1 MSVPA
6 RELSAH
12 RQTEDTAATGTVVP
26 LAALRGVSGGD
37 TKLTRWATKVD
48 GVPGRSLVMT
58 AGTWARFAL
67 ALGGEVAVRGRAR
80 LFPHDWRDGR
90 GAVRASVHVTSVD
103 GTRRE
108 TWAAVLRTGDR
119 GHPRGAPF
127 AVTVDRSTT
136 AVELRLDQLGQLVV
150 GTTTRAIWVEPALV
164 DLSAQ
169 IDAIAPQPR
178 TSLASGPLA
187 AGLPLVS
194 VLVPVHDPPPHMLD
208 EAVASVRAQ
217 TFTDWEL
224 CLVDDGSRD
233 PDIIAALQHHAASD
247 PRIHLARHETAR
259 GISAATNTATE
270 IATGPYIALLDHDDT
285 LTPDA
290 LEHVAA
296 QIASNPSLDMLYSD
310 EDTVDDAGRRIGI
323 HLKPAWSLDTL
334 RTNGYTCHLGV
345 YRRELVQRIGGFRTE
360 FNGSQDVDMILR
372 LTERTDR
379 IAHIPRV
386 LYHWRAHA
394 ASTAAGWEAK
404 PYAYVAARN
413 AIAEH
418 LRRTGLEAEVTF
430 GPPGLYRVTHAVRP
444 ETTVDLVLA
453 VTTSDGLVEA
463 AGGWLRQP
471 HPAWHVLLA
480 LPANLA
486 DQAIAI
492 LTGAGVP
499 QQRITV
505 VAADPAGDPAGA
517 LATAAA
523 AGSAEHLVLMQTAAV
538 GITHDW
544 LTRLIGYGDQPGV
557 ATAGAVLLGPG
568 GEVEQAGIALPGGSA
583 LHLLHG
589 TRTSMDHHFGYGTSV
604 YNVSAVSGIIATTR
618 QRFTTVDGLRP
629 EYRELSLI
637 EYCLRAASAGGR
649 TVVVP
654 DARLRRTGPDP
665 AVNDLPALA
674 ALRSE
679 WSRTRSDDPY
689 YNPNFRS
696 DRGDFAPARG

>member
-1 MSVPA
+1 MSA
-6 RELSAH
+6 RPPKLAADRRAGGVASA
-12 RQTEDTAATGTVVP
+12 AGVVP
-26 LAALRGVSGGD
+26 LAALRAHARRSAQP
-37 TKLTRWATKVD
+37 TRWVIDAD
-48 GVPGRSLVMT
+48 DVPGRSLVMA
-58 AGTWARFAL
+58 AGTSISFPL
-67 ALGGEVAVRGRAR
+67 ALGGEVEVRGRAR

-90 GAVRASVHVTSVD
+90 GAVRASVHAAGAD
-103 GTRRE
+103 GSSRE
-108 TWAAVLRTGDR
+108 AWAAVLGAGDR
-119 GHPRGAPF
+119 GRPAGVPF
-127 AVTVDRSTT
+127 ALTLDRSTT
-136 AVELRLDQLGQLVV
+136 AVELRLDQLGELVV
-150 GTTTRAIWVEPALV
+150 RTTTRAIWVEPAIV
-164 DLSAQ
+164 EQSEETDVMPGR
-169 IDAIAPQPR
+169 PQTATAEP
-178 TSLASGPLA
+178 PA
-187 AGLPLVS
+187 ADPPLVS
-194 VLVPVHDPPPHMLD
+194 VLVPVHDPPPYMLD
-208 EAVASVRAQ
+208 ETVASVRAQ
-217 TFTDWEL
+217 TYDRWEL
-224 CLVDDGSRD
+224 CLVDDGSQN
-233 PDIIAALQHHAASD
+233 PEIIAALQRHAASD
-247 PRIHLARHETAR
+247 PRIRLARHDTAR
-259 GISAATNTATE
+259 GISAATNTATD
-270 IATGPYIALLDHDDT
+270 IATGRYIALLDHDDT

-290 LEHVAA
+290 LQHVAA
-296 QIASNPSLDMLYSD
+296 RIASDPTLDMLYSD
-310 EDTVDDAGRRIGI
+310 EDTVDDAGRQIGI
-323 HLKPAWSLDTL
+323 HLKPGWSLDTL

-430 GPPGLYRVTHAVRP
+430 GPPGLYRVTHAVSP

-453 VTTSDGLVEA
+453 VTASDGLVEA

>member
-12 RQTEDTAATGTVVP
+12 RQAGDVAAAGTVVP
-26 LAALRGVSGGD
+26 LSALRGVSGGD
-37 TKLTRWATKVD
+37 TKLSRWATNVD

-58 AGTWARFAL
+58 AGMWVRFAL
-67 ALGGEVAVRGRAR
+67 ALGGEVTVRGRAR
-80 LFPHDWRDGR
+80 LLPHDWRDGR
-90 GAVRASVHVTSVD
+90 GAVRASVHVTAVD

-108 TWAAVLRTGDR
+108 AWAAVLRAGDR

-127 AVTVDRSTT
+127 AVAVDRSTT
-136 AVELRLDQLGQLVV
+136 AVELRLDQLGELVV
-150 GTTTRAIWVEPALV
+150 GTATRAIWVEPALV
-164 DLSAQ
+164 DPSAQ
-169 IDAIAPQPR
+169 IDAIAPRPR
-178 TSLASGPLA
+178 TSLASAPPPAGP
-187 AGLPLVS
+187 PLVS
-194 VLVPVHDPPPHMLD
+194 VLLPVHDPPPHMLD

-224 CLVDDGSRD
+224 CLVDDGSQN
-233 PDIIAALQHHAASD
+233 PEIIAALQHHAASD

-270 IATGPYIALLDHDDT
+270 IATGRYIALLDHDDT

-290 LEHVAA
+290 LQHVAA
-296 QIASNPSLDMLYSD
+296 QIASDPSLDMLYSD

-379 IAHIPRV
+379 VAHIPRV
-386 LYHWRAHA
+386 LYHWRAHT
-394 ASTAAGWEAK
+394 ASTAAGYEAK

-413 AIAEH
+413 AIADH
-418 LRRTGLEAEVTF
+418 LRRAGLEAEVTF

-444 ETTVDLVLA
+444 EATVDLVLA
-453 VTTSDGLVEA
+453 VTDTDGLAEA
-463 AGGWLRQP
+463 AAGWRRQP

-480 LPANLA
+480 MPSDLTSEAMAVLSAAGIPERQITIVAA
-486 DQAIAI
+486 DQA
-492 LTGAGVP
+492 GDP
-499 QQRITV
+499 
-505 VAADPAGDPAGA
+505 VAA
-517 LATAAA
+517 LAAAAA
-523 AGSAEHLVLMQTAAV
+523 AGSAEHLVLMQTPAV
-538 GITHDW
+538 GVTHDW
-544 LTRLIGYGDQPGV
+544 LTRLIGYGGQPGIV
-557 ATAGAVLLGPG
+557 AAGPVLLGPG
-568 GEVEQAGIALPGGSA
+568 GDIEQAGVALPGGTA

-589 TRTSMDHHFGYGTSV
+589 TRSSIDHHFGYGTSV
-604 YNVSAVSGIIATTR
+604 YNVSAVSGVVATTR
-618 QRFTTVDGLRP
+618 RQFAVVDGLRP
-629 EYRELSLI
+629 EYRELGLI
-637 EYCLRAASAGGR
+637 EYCLRAAADGGR

-674 ALRSE
+674 ALRRE
-679 WSRTRSDDPY
+679 WARTRTVDPY
-689 YNPNFRS
+689 YNPNFRT
-696 DRGDFAPARG
+696 DRGDFAPALR

>member
-1 MSVPA
+1 MSA
-6 RELSAH
+6 RPPKLAADRRAGGVASA
-12 RQTEDTAATGTVVP
+12 AGVVP
-26 LAALRGVSGGD
+26 LAALRAHARRSAQP
-37 TKLTRWATKVD
+37 TRWVIDAD
-48 GVPGRSLVMT
+48 DVPGRSLVMA
-58 AGTWARFAL
+58 AGTSISFPL
-67 ALGGEVAVRGRAR
+67 ALGGEVEVRGRAR

-90 GAVRASVHVTSVD
+90 GAVRASVHAAGAD
-103 GTRRE
+103 GSSRE
-108 TWAAVLRTGDR
+108 AWAAVLGAGDR
-119 GHPRGAPF
+119 GRPAGVPF
-127 AVTVDRSTT
+127 ALTLDRSTT
-136 AVELRLDQLGQLVV
+136 AVELRLDQLGELVV
-150 GTTTRAIWVEPALV
+150 RTTTRAIWVEPAIV
-164 DLSAQ
+164 EQSEETDVMPGR
-169 IDAIAPQPR
+169 PQTATAEP
-178 TSLASGPLA
+178 PA
-187 AGLPLVS
+187 ADPPLVS
-194 VLVPVHDPPPHMLD
+194 VLVPVHDPPPYMLD
-208 EAVASVRAQ
+208 ETVASVRAQ
-217 TFTDWEL
+217 TYDRWEL
-224 CLVDDGSRD
+224 CLVDDGSQN
-233 PDIIAALQHHAASD
+233 PEIIAALQRHAASD
-247 PRIHLARHETAR
+247 PRIRLARHDTAR
-259 GISAATNTATE
+259 GISAATNTATD
-270 IATGPYIALLDHDDT
+270 IATGRYIALLDHDDT

-290 LEHVAA
+290 LQHVAA
-296 QIASNPSLDMLYSD
+296 RIASDPTLDMLYSD
-310 EDTVDDAGRRIGI
+310 EDTVDDAGRQIGI
-323 HLKPAWSLDTL
+323 HLKPGWSLDTL

-430 GPPGLYRVTHAVRP
+430 GPPGLYRVTHAVSP

-453 VTTSDGLVEA
+453 VTASDGLVEA

-492 LTGAGVP
+492 LTGAGVA